1 MAWSRTVAEP
11 MAPLWPWAQI
21 VLALLDTAD
30 PDTVGPTSDLA
41 PLASLGASV
50 AAALGQPPVIG
61 SDRSEIML
69 AMTRLLE
76 RLARRAPVLLLFEDL
91 QWSDH
96 ESVALLNH
104 AASTLADRRVGFL
117 ATWRDTDTAPP
128 RTAAAMRELARL
140 PSSIRLELV
149 GLDQPAIGELAQ
161 SMGRKLTID
170 QILDVQRRTG
180 GNPLFVRELLAHAD
194 MAVGEGH
201 HWSKLIDTV
210 VDRVARLH
218 PLAVPVLEIAALF
231 EHEFTSD
238 VLASVCGQP
247 VHTVQEVLDAAVRSR
262 VLDDDRLI
270 PGTHRFGQPV
280 VAEVLASKLLAT
292 TRAEKHEAI
301 GRHLLETD
309 GPGHGVAHHLSRSRS
324 VEDRLLA
331 AQIALA
337 SFNRGGDGH
346 RPAAMDEYVRLGG
359 EARRRLQRD
368 GAEPIGADVELD
380 ELGYLSWRDWVDG
393 RPADW
398 SSSARRWLKRALE
411 LSPTAPA
418 GRGHTRPKTTETD
431 RRTPDLLGS
440 ERPDERLE
448 RAVMNI
454 IGQPM
459 QAVGPTLTAELV
471 TMSESDLET
480 VTEAVDRL
488 AVDNP
493 VRWVAKIHLSS
504 LGGLAKPGLA
514 GQTKAMREA
523 QKLANT
529 ARKRVRADSVA
540 LVQQA
545 LLSRFCDVLEPEDT
559 LSMLEELAELDP
571 GRATE
576 LFVLRHG
583 YPTMLELGRTIEAAD
598 RTEEVLQR
606 VTAGT
611 NPYQL
616 AEARL
621 LRIRHLLWTGRLDVA
636 EEELDRAMA
645 DWTGLGLGQAQP
657 LVRQRRTL
665 RLLRRRPLADDHV
678 PDGHG
683 PDGHH
688 QLLVERAGP
697 SELALRLARIGDDR
711 LANEHL
717 DAMVAT
723 ATVRHLS
730 PSDQALVA
738 AAALV
743 VGHEKAALTVQDLL
757 MAYGDRLIV
766 RPDGSVVLGPAS
778 LYAGL
783 AARAAGDEKAAA
795 ALIETGFQA
804 VRRLGGS
811 PASADVVVN
820 HLRPPG
826 HSNPVPT
833 NP

>member
-1 MAWSRTVAEP
+1 SRTVAEP

-21 VLALLDTAD
+21 VLALLDTAEAD
-30 PDTVGPTSDLA
+30 KLGPSSDLA
-41 PLASLGASV
+41 PLASLGPSV
-50 AAALGQPPVIG
+50 AASLGQPPVIG
-61 SDRSEIML
+61 SDQAEIML

-104 AASTLADRRVGFL
+104 AASTLADSRIGFL
-117 ATWRDTDTAPP
+117 ATWRDTDIAAR

-140 PSSIRLELV
+140 PSLIRLELV
-149 GLDQPAIGELAQ
+149 GLDHSAIGELAQ
-161 SMGRKLTID
+161 SMGRQLATD

-194 MAVGEGH
+194 MAVGRGH
-201 HWSKLIDTV
+201 QWSKLIDTV

-218 PLAVPVLEIAALF
+218 PLAVPILEVAALF

-238 VLASVCGQP
+238 VLTSVCGHRSQ
-247 VHTVQEVLDAAVRSR
+247 TVQEVLDAAVRSR
-262 VLDDDRLI
+262 VLDEDHLM
-270 PGTHRFGQPV
+270 PGTYHFGQPV
-280 VAEVLASKLLAT
+280 VAEVLAAKLLAT

-301 GRHLLETD
+301 GRHLLEAG
-309 GPGHGVAHHLSRSRS
+309 GPGHGVVHHLSRSRS
-324 VEDRLLA
+324 AEDRLLA
-331 AQIALA
+331 ARIALA
-337 SFNRGGDGH
+337 SFNRGGDDH

-359 EARRRLQRD
+359 QARRRLQRD
-368 GAEPIGADVELD
+368 GAEPVGADVELD

-393 RPADW
+393 RPGDW
-398 SSSARRWLKRALE
+398 SSSARRWLERALE
-411 LSPTAPA
+411 LRPTASA
-418 GRGHTRPKTTETD
+418 GRGHTGTAAAETD
-431 RRTPDLLGS
+431 RRTLDLLGA

-454 IGQPM
+454 IGQPL
-459 QAVGPTLTAELV
+459 QAVGPTMTAELV
-471 TMSESDLET
+471 TMSESAIEA
-480 VTEAVDRL
+480 VTEAADRL

-493 VRWVAKIHLSS
+493 VRWVAKIHLSY
-504 LGGLAKPGLA
+504 LGGLTKPGLA
-514 GQTKAMREA
+514 GQTNALGEA
-523 QKLANT
+523 RKLGNT
-529 ARKRVRADSVA
+529 ARRRVRADSGA

-545 LLSRFCDVLEPEDT
+545 VLIRFCDVLEPEVT
-559 LSMLEELAELDP
+559 LSMLEELAWSHP

-576 LFVLRHG
+576 LFVLRYG
-583 YPTMLELGRTIEAAD
+583 YPAMLGLGRTVEAAN
-598 RTEEVLQR
+598 RTEEVLER
-606 VTAGT
+606 VTAGA
-611 NPYQL
+611 NPFQL

-621 LRIRHLLWTGRLDVA
+621 LLIRHLLWTGRLDVA

-645 DWTGLGLGQAQP
+645 DWGRLGLGQALP

-665 RLLRRRPLADDHV
+665 RLLRRRPLAT
-678 PDGHG
+678 GHG
-683 PDGHH
+683 PDGHQ
-688 QLLVERAGP
+688 QLLVEPAGP

-711 LANEHL
+711 LANDYL
-717 DAMVAT
+717 DAMVET
-723 ATVRHLS
+723 ATVSHLS
-730 PSDQALVA
+730 LSDQALVA

-757 MAYGDRLIV
+757 MPYGDRLVV

-783 AARAAGDEKAAA
+783 AARAAGDEKAAT
-795 ALIETGFQA
+795 ALIETGSEA

-826 HSNPVPT
+826 RSNPVPT